1 MKGFVTTPPAVV
13 DLMVDRLFKGRTPSP
28 ENRLLDPG
36 CGEGVFLH
44 GVIRWCAQTG
54 HSLPRMIGIELER
67 GRAATAR
74 AALSRHKEV
83 RIHTADF
90 LQDRAEQYDFV
101 IGNPPYVPIT
111 GLDEN
116 EKRVFRLQYETARGR
131 FDLYLLFF
139 EQAIK
144 SLKPGGRL
152 VFITPE
158 KFLYVETARPLRRLL
173 SGLQVEEIRLIN
185 EAAFDGLITYPTITT
200 IVNRTVDGPAFFV
213 LRNGRQIHCTLNA
226 VGDSW
231 MPHIRGARQQRKED
245 LTLGEIC
252 DRVSCGLATGADSVF
267 VHRNE
272 ELDAGLLPFAPH
284 RGVGPQKERLQPG

>member
-1 MKGFVTTPPAVV
+1 M
-13 DLMVDRLFKGRTPSP
+13 
-28 ENRLLDPG
+28 
-36 CGEGVFLH
+36 
-44 GVIRWCAQTG
+44 
-54 HSLPRMIGIELER
+54 
-67 GRAATAR
+67 
-74 AALSRHKEV
+74 
-83 RIHTADF
+83 ADF
-90 LQDRAEQYDFV
+90 LQDTAEKYDFV

-245 LTLGEIC
+245 LTLGDIC

-267 VHRNE
+267 VHRNDG
-272 ELDAGLLPFAPH
+272 LDAGLLPFAPH
-284 RGVGPQKERLQPG
+284 RAAGSQKERLQPG